1 MPSRE
6 FKENF
11 VVGGCF
17 TLSFIVFVVVLASFR
32 LWFLLP
38 AFIIGWILVLVQSV
52 RMGVWKR
59 RGPGDGGDK
68 ETRGD

>member
-1 MPSRE
+1 MSSRE

-17 TLSFIVFVVVLASFR
+17 TLSLIVF
-32 LWFLLP
+32 
-38 AFIIGWILVLVQSV
+38 ILVLMAFHLWWFLPVFIMGWIFVLFQSV

-59 RGPGDGGDK
+59 RRPK
-68 ETRGD
+68 